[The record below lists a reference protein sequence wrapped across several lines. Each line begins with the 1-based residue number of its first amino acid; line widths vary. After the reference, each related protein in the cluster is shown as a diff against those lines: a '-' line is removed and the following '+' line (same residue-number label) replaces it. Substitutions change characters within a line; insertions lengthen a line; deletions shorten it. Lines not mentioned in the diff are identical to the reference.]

1 MSRRVPT
8 PPRIKK
14 TDAPVIGI
22 FHAADSGI
30 SSDEQV
36 PAASSF
42 ARHSQYV
49 DNSVNDAD
57 SSNMPISN
65 SIITGLL
72 NKVKEA
78 QTRNEGRSNTKPL
91 VESNFYSDDEDDDRN
106 EIQGRL
112 TSKPK
117 ALDSKFKRLVIV
129 PKTIFYVICLPF
141 LLICDIIKTL
151 YSRLPSL
158 SQNIKTFIRWISGA
172 NLFVKFKQYQIP
184 VLPTPTAKQLLK
196 LGLFLL
202 LFVVMIFLATQQ
214 WRWNFDS
221 NTLEDILS
229 KPGLILDSLL
239 STAQST
245 TAGIAQFI
253 IAIPSLFFHGMQH
266 FFTVSSKVEPI
277 QQPGQNTEDFQTQ
290 LERALGDLLKN
301 EKFIIRV
308 KEETK
313 KIDSLRLEEML
324 AKIKAHEDAINGL
337 VDRYEQKTTIEQS
350 KIKDSFNTA
359 NLEIKDKMTVL
370 SNEHLPSI
378 ANQIDGIKS
387 KIESEVDEHSKKFV
401 AMQNGVQ
408 EIREQLKMLEEQQA
422 NNSDIVD
429 LQESN
434 YRSKLNA
441 LEMRLNGL
449 VSNHAMLSQSIADC
463 SNKDNSNLVLKDDEL
478 QEKIQKIIN
487 DLLDTKKFDTEQ
499 GSQFDR
505 INENNSKKHPSEEKE
520 NTISKDQMQLEIE
533 HASKVWKEDV
543 LNDIRL
549 EIPKVIADTNVESY
563 IKDKIEKELNIHLEN
578 QQIQYQNKEQVFK
591 QDVAH
596 FSEEEVSRIIKT
608 ELVTYDADKTGR
620 FDFALESAGGTIA
633 STRCTQTYDAAT
645 AVYSV
650 WGIPI
655 WWESVNGP
663 RSILQPGSNPGQ
675 CWAVKGDGSG
685 PDAPSIS
692 VVVRLSDHVAV
703 QSVTLEHIP
712 ETLSP
717 DGNIKSAPKEF
728 SVHGLND
735 INDPDPIHLGNF
747 TYVIGNRPVQTFKSA
762 TNESKEKYFSLVEL
776 KVHSNYGNP
785 AYTCIYRFRV
795 HGDLNPD
802 EKSNFR

>member
-36 PAASSF
+36 PATSSI

-49 DNSVNDAD
+49 DNSGNNAD

-78 QTRNEGRSNTKPL
+78 QTRNINRSNTKPL
-91 VESNFYSDDEDDDRN
+91 GESNFYSDDEDDDRN
-106 EIQGRL
+106 EIQESL

-129 PKTIFYVICLPF
+129 PKTIFYLICLPF

-151 YSRLPSL
+151 FLRIPSL

-172 NLFVKFKQYQIP
+172 NLFIKFKQYQIP
-184 VLPTPTAKQLLK
+184 VLPTPTAKKLLK
-196 LGLFLL
+196 LSLFLL
-202 LFVVMIFLATQQ
+202 LFVVIIFIATQQ
-214 WRWNFDS
+214 WRWYSDS
-221 NTLEDILS
+221 NTLEDLLS
-229 KPGLILDSLL
+229 NSGLILDSLL
-239 STAQST
+239 STAHST
-245 TAGIAQFI
+245 TARIAECI
-253 IAIPSLFFHGMQH
+253 VAVPSLLFHGMQY
-266 FFTVSSKVEPI
+266 FFAVSSKAEPI
-277 QQPGQNTEDFQTQ
+277 QQPGQNTKDFQTQ
-290 LERALGDLLKN
+290 LERALGDLLRN

-308 KEETK
+308 KEETR
-313 KIDSLRLEEML
+313 KIDNQRLQEML

-337 VDRYEQKTTIEQS
+337 ADRYEQKTTMEQS
-350 KIKDSFNTA
+350 KIKDGFNTA
-359 NLEIKDKMTVL
+359 NLEIKDKITVL

-378 ANQIDGIKS
+378 ANQITGIKL
-387 KIESEVDEHSKKFV
+387 KIENEVDEHSKKFV
-401 AMQNGVQ
+401 TLQNGVH
-408 EIREQLKMLEEQQA
+408 EIREQLKVLEQQQA

-429 LQESN
+429 LQENN
-434 YRSKLNA
+434 YQSKLRS
-441 LEMRLNGL
+441 LEMRLDEL

-463 SNKDNSNLVLKDDEL
+463 SNKESSNLALKDDEL

-487 DLLDTKKFDTEQ
+487 DLLETKKVETEE
-499 GSQFDR
+499 
-505 INENNSKKHPSEEKE
+505 NENNSKKDSSEEKE

-533 HASKVWKEDV
+533 HVSKVWKDDV

-549 EIPKVIADTNVESY
+549 EIPKVIADTNVERY
-563 IKDKIEKELNIHLEN
+563 IKDQIEKELNIHLEN
-578 QQIQYQNKEQVFK
+578 RQIQNQNTEQVFK

-633 STRCTQTYDAAT
+633 STRCTQTYDAST

-685 PDAPSIS
+685 PDAPPIS
-692 VVVRLSDHVAV
+692 VVVRLSDHVLV

-717 DGNIKSAPKEF
+717 DGNIKSAPKDF
-728 SVHGLND
+728 SVHGLHD

-747 TYVIGNRPVQTFKSA
+747 TYVIGNRPVQTFKSV
-762 TNESKEKYFSLVEL
+762 TNESNEQYFSLVEL

-795 HGDLNPD
+795 HGDLNPN
-802 EKSNFR
+802 EKPNFR

>member
-36 PAASSF
+36 PATSSI

-49 DNSVNDAD
+49 HNSVNDAD

-78 QTRNEGRSNTKPL
+78 ETRNIGRSNTKPL

-106 EIQGRL
+106 EIQERL

-117 ALDSKFKRLVIV
+117 AIDSKFKRLAIV
-129 PKTIFYVICLPF
+129 PKTIFYVMFLPF
-141 LLICDIIKTL
+141 VLICDIIKTSFL
-151 YSRLPSL
+151 RLPSIC
-158 SQNIKTFIRWISGA
+158 QNIKTFITWIAGA
-172 NLFVKFKQYQIP
+172 NLFIKFKQYQIP

-196 LGLFLL
+196 LGLLLL
-202 LFVVMIFLATQQ
+202 LFVVIIFIATQQ
-214 WRWNFDS
+214 WRWYSDT
-221 NTLEDILS
+221 NTLEDLLS
-229 KPGLILDSLL
+229 NAGLIPDSLL
-239 STAQST
+239 STARST
-245 TAGIAQFI
+245 TAGIAQYI
-253 IAIPSLFFHGMQH
+253 VAIPSLFFHGMQY
-266 FFTVSSKVEPI
+266 FFAVSSKVEPI

-290 LERALGDLLKN
+290 LERALDDLLKN

-308 KEETK
+308 KEETR
-313 KIDSLRLEEML
+313 KIDNLRLEEML

-337 VDRYEQKTTIEQS
+337 ADRYEQKTTIEQS
-350 KIKDSFNTA
+350 KIKDGLNTA
-359 NLEIKDKMTVL
+359 NLEIKDKITVL

-378 ANQIDGIKS
+378 ANQITGIKL
-387 KIESEVDEHSKKFV
+387 KIESEVDEHGKKFV
-401 AMQNGVQ
+401 TLQNGVH
-408 EIREQLKMLEEQQA
+408 EIREQLKVLEQQQA
-422 NNSDIVD
+422 NNSDIAD

-434 YRSKLNA
+434 YRSKLRS
-441 LEMRLNGL
+441 LEMRLDHL
-449 VSNHAMLSQSIADC
+449 VSNHAMLSKSIADC
-463 SNKDNSNLVLKDDEL
+463 SNKENSNLGLKDDEL

-487 DLLDTKKFDTEQ
+487 DLLDTKRVDTEQ
-499 GSQFDR
+499 NQND
-505 INENNSKKHPSEEKE
+505 SKKDQSEEKE

-533 HASKVWKEDV
+533 HVSKVWKDDV

-549 EIPKVIADTNVESY
+549 EIPKVIADTNVERY
-563 IKDKIEKELNIHLEN
+563 IKDQIEKELNIHLEN
-578 QQIQYQNKEQVFK
+578 QQIQNQNTEQVFK
-591 QDVAH
+591 PDVAQ
-596 FSEEEVSRIIKT
+596 FSEEEVSRIIKS

-762 TNESKEKYFSLVEL
+762 KNESKEKYFSLVEL

-795 HGDLNPD
+795 HGDIDPN

>member
-36 PAASSF
+36 PVTSSI

-49 DNSVNDAD
+49 DNSVNDAE

-78 QTRNEGRSNTKPL
+78 QTRNIGRSNIKPL
-91 VESNFYSDDEDDDRN
+91 AESNFYSDDEDDDRN
-106 EIQGRL
+106 EIQERL

-117 ALDSKFKRLVIV
+117 MLDSKFKRLVIV
-129 PKTIFYVICLPF
+129 PKTIFYVMCLPF

-151 YSRLPSL
+151 FSWLPSL

-172 NLFVKFKQYQIP
+172 NLFMKFKQYQIP
-184 VLPTPTAKQLLK
+184 VLPTPTAKQILK

-202 LFVVMIFLATQQ
+202 LFVVMIFIATQQ
-214 WRWNFDS
+214 WRWYSDS
-221 NTLEDILS
+221 NTLEDLLS
-229 KPGLILDSLL
+229 NPGLILDSLL
-239 STAQST
+239 STARST
-245 TAGIAQFI
+245 TAGIAQSI
-253 IAIPSLFFHGMQH
+253 VAIPSLFFHGMQY
-266 FFTVSSKVEPI
+266 FFAVSSKEEPI
-277 QQPGQNTEDFQTQ
+277 QQPGKNTEDFQMQ

-313 KIDSLRLEEML
+313 KIDNLRLEEML
-324 AKIKAHEDAINGL
+324 AKIKAHEDAIIGL
-337 VDRYEQKTTIEQS
+337 ADRYEQKTTLEQS
-350 KIKDSFNTA
+350 KIKAGVNAA
-359 NLEIKDKMTVL
+359 NLEIKDKITVL
-370 SNEHLPSI
+370 SNEHLPSV
-378 ANQIDGIKS
+378 ANQITGIKL
-387 KIESEVDEHSKKFV
+387 KIESEVDEHNKKFGTL
-401 AMQNGVQ
+401 QNGVH
-408 EIREQLKMLEEQQA
+408 EIREQLKVLEQQQA

-434 YRSKLNA
+434 YRSKLRS
-441 LEMRLNGL
+441 LEIRLDDL

-463 SNKDNSNLVLKDDEL
+463 SNKENSNLVLKDDEL

-487 DLLDTKKFDTEQ
+487 DLLDTKKVDSEQ
-499 GSQFDR
+499 
-505 INENNSKKHPSEEKE
+505 NENKSKKDPSEEKE
-520 NTISKDQMQLEIE
+520 NTISKDQMQSEIE
-533 HASKVWKEDV
+533 HASKVWKDDV

-549 EIPKVIADTNVESY
+549 EIPKVIAGTNVERY
-563 IKDKIEKELNIHLEN
+563 IKDQIEKELNIHLEN
-578 QQIQYQNKEQVFK
+578 HQIQNQNTEQGFK

-675 CWAVKGDGSG
+675 CWAVKGDGNG
-685 PDAPSIS
+685 PDAPPIS
-692 VVVRLSDHVAV
+692 VVVQLSDHVLV

-735 INDPDPIHLGNF
+735 INDPDPTHLGNF
-747 TYVIGNRPVQTFKSA
+747 TYLIGNRPVQTFKSA
-762 TNESKEKYFSLVEL
+762 TNKGKEKYFSLVEL

-795 HGDLNPD
+795 HGDLNPN